1 MRRLIFLVPL
11 LLFAALAGYFAIA
24 LFSGRDPR
32 ELPSALL
39 DKPAPDFDLPNLLP
53 SGLVEGVR
61 LSSTALRGE
70 VVVLNVFASWCA
82 PCRVEHPLLMRLARQ
97 EKIHLVGI
105 AYKDRPEDSR
115 RFLAELGNPYRST
128 GIDRDGRTGI
138 EFGLYGVPETYV
150 IDRQGHIRKRFVGPL
165 SPGQVERELLPLLRM
180 LERR

>member
-39 DKPAPDFDLPNLLP
+39 DKPAPAFDLP
-53 SGLVEGVR
+53 SLVEGQR
-61 LSSTALRGE
+61 LSSAALRGQ
-70 VVVLNVFASWCA
+70 VVVLNIFASWCA
-82 PCRVEHPLLMRLARQ
+82 PCRVEHPLLLRLARQ

-165 SPGQVERELLPLLRM
+165 SPGQVERELLPLLRT

>member
-39 DKPAPDFDLPNLLP
+39 DKPAPAFDLP
-53 SGLVEGVR
+53 GLTEGER
-61 LSSTALRGE
+61 LSSAALRGQ
-70 VVVLNVFASWCA
+70 VVVLNIFASWCA
-82 PCRVEHPLLMRLARQ
+82 PCRVEHPLLLRLARQ

-115 RFLAELGNPYRST
+115 RFLAELGNPYRTT

-138 EFGLYGVPETYV
+138 DFGLYGVPETYV

-165 SPGQVERELLPLLRM
+165 TPGLVERELLPLLRA
-180 LERR
+180 LERQ

>member
-1 MRRLIFLVPL
+1 MRRLVFLVPL

-39 DKPAPDFDLPNLLP
+39 DKPAPDFDLP
-53 SGLVEGVR
+53 GLAEGER
-61 LSSTALRGE
+61 LSSAGMRGQ

-82 PCRVEHPLLMRLARQ
+82 PCRVEHPLLLRLARQ
-97 EKIHLVGI
+97 ERVHLVGI

-115 RFLAELGNPYRST
+115 RFLAELGNPYRAT

-165 SPGQVERELLPLLRM
+165 SPTLVERELLPLLRL
-180 LERR
+180 LERP

>member
-39 DKPAPDFDLPNLLP
+39 DKPAPAFDLP
-53 SGLVEGVR
+53 SLVEGQR
-61 LSSTALRGE
+61 LSSAALRGQ
-70 VVVLNVFASWCA
+70 VVVLNIFASWCA
-82 PCRVEHPLLMRLARQ
+82 PCRVEHPLLLRLARQ

-150 IDRQGHIRKRFVGPL
+150 IDRQGHIRKRFVSPL

>member
-39 DKPAPDFDLPNLLP
+39 DKPAPDFDLPSLT
-53 SGLVEGVR
+53 EGQR
-61 LSSTALRGE
+61 LSSAALRGE

-97 EKIHLVGI
+97 EKIQLVGI

-115 RFLAELGNPYRST
+115 RVLAELGNPYRST

-180 LERR
+180 LERP